1 MTVRLEELTREQ
13 IRAIAPNAIAV
24 LPTASIE
31 QHGPHLPVVTD
42 TLLCGTVAVRA
53 AERAVEKSGGKTQ
66 VLVAPVLP
74 YCNSHHH
81 RPFPGVLSL
90 AAPTYIAAVI
100 DILEGLAL
108 SGFRKLMILNG
119 HGGNT
124 DSNAVVGLDFVNR
137 LGHDV
142 AIATAAYWD
151 IARPAIVEA
160 GLMAG
165 GRIPGHAGRFETAM
179 VMAIRPELVNQEG
192 LGQTQDQSKS
202 DGGLFSKALVGGMVQ
217 RHGTWAASTGYSDA
231 PAEATPEEGKA
242 MLEIVVNTVADFMVA
257 YDQTT
262 N

>member
-13 IRAIAPNAIAV
+13 IKSIAPNAIAV

-31 QHGPHLPVVTD
+31 QHGPHLPIVTD
-42 TLLCGTVAVRA
+42 TLLCGTVALQA
-53 AERAVEKSGGKTQ
+53 AERAVEKSGQKTT
-66 VLVAPVLP
+66 VLVAPVMT

-81 RPFPGVLSL
+81 RPFAGVLSL
-90 AAPTYIAAVI
+90 SAPTYIAAVI

-160 GLMAG
+160 GIMEG
-165 GRIPGHAGRFETAM
+165 KRVPGHAGRFETAM
-179 VMAIRPELVNQEG
+179 VMAIRPDLVNQEG
-192 LGQTQDQSKS
+192 LRQVNDQSKS
-202 DGGLFSKALVGGMVQ
+202 DGGLFSQALVGGTVQ
-217 RHGTWAASTGYSDA
+217 VHGTWAASTGYSDN
-231 PAEATPEEGKA
+231 PAAATAEDGKA
-242 MLEIVVNTVADFMVA
+242 LLEIVVEKVADFMVA
-257 YDQTT
+257 FDQTT

>member
-1 MTVRLEELTREQ
+1 MTVLLEEMTRDQ
-13 IRAIAPNAIAV
+13 IAAIAPNAVAV

-53 AERAVEKSGGKTQ
+53 AERAVEQSGGKTQ

-90 AAPTYIAAVI
+90 AAPNYIAAVT
-100 DILEGLAL
+100 DILDGLAL
-108 SGFRKLMILNG
+108 SGFKKLMILNG

-151 IARPAIVEA
+151 IA
-160 GLMAG
+160 
-165 GRIPGHAGRFETAM
+165 
-179 VMAIRPELVNQEG
+179 
-192 LGQTQDQSKS
+192 
-202 DGGLFSKALVGGMVQ
+202 
-217 RHGTWAASTGYSDA
+217 
-231 PAEATPEEGKA
+231 
-242 MLEIVVNTVADFMVA
+242 
-257 YDQTT
+257 
-262 N
+262 